1 MNWEEYSKEKRG
13 KHSIM
18 PQLFDRDLRPIPPYL
33 SSASQNATRAAQKWH
48 FVPRCAV
55 LLLKRRS
62 CCTRA
67 ALADTHK
74 AHMQLLDALVPPA
87 QPQHNAAHAPCV
99 TLWDVCSAK
108 HSIHCPCEHRC
119 LSCADVFIHSHKQP
133 SLHGQ
138 LGKEEI
144 PGTEMTARA
153 PCQYSEPD
161 FPLFCLQ
168 VTFLFACLK
177 IEIVKEGG
185 WRHGRKHCAM
195 KHNIL
200 GVKWNISVVPLLF
213 GFPWQKKKK
222 KRSKLKAASFP
233 FSVNTFP
240 FVIQQISA
248 FPTPIP

>member
-18 PQLFDRDLRPIPPYL
+18 PQLFDRDLHPIPPYL

-74 AHMQLLDALVPPA
+74 AHMQLWDALVAPA
-87 QPQHNAAHAPCV
+87 RPQRSPCSLRYALRRAQCKTQHPLPLWASLPQLCWRLHPQPQAAFPARTAGERGDPWHGDDSQS
-99 TLWDVCSAK
+99 TLPVFRTRLSAVL
-108 HSIHCPCEHRC
+108 SPSDIFVC
-119 LSCADVFIHSHKQP
+119 LSKNWDCK
-133 SLHGQ
+133 
-138 LGKEEI
+138 GKRI
-144 PGTEMTARA
+144 KA
-153 PCQYSEPD
+153 
-161 FPLFCLQ
+161 
-168 VTFLFACLK
+168 
-177 IEIVKEGG
+177 
-185 WRHGRKHCAM
+185 
-195 KHNIL
+195 
-200 GVKWNISVVPLLF
+200 
-213 GFPWQKKKK
+213 WQKALCNEAQHSGGEVKHFGCPIVIWFSMTKNKKQK
-222 KRSKLKAASFP
+222 TSKLKAASFP

>member
-1 MNWEEYSKEKRG
+1 MA
-13 KHSIM
+13 
-18 PQLFDRDLRPIPPYL
+18 LRSSL
-33 SSASQNATRAAQKWH
+33 CRSASSNGGPAAREQRLLTPTRHTCSCWMHWWH
-48 FVPRCAV
+48 
-55 LLLKRRS
+55 LHS
-62 CCTRA
+62 
-67 ALADTHK
+67 
-74 AHMQLLDALVPPA
+74 
-87 QPQHNAAHAPCV
+87 HNAAHAPCV
-99 TLWDVCSAK
+99 MLWDVRSAK

-177 IEIVKEGG
+177 IEIVKERG

-200 GVKWNISVVPLLF
+200 GVKWNILVVPLLF
-213 GFPWQKKKK
+213 GFPWQKTKNKKQ
-222 KRSKLKAASFP
+222 A
-233 FSVNTFP
+233 N
-240 FVIQQISA
+240 
-248 FPTPIP
+248 